1 MTFTESKKQ
10 TGKLKFFFA
19 IIKEFLLYLS
29 VNTTL
34 GFLLFFFL
42 IKGQIF
48 LHSFVDKVRNA
59 CGRNDFEEVGEDSSV
74 KTS

>member
-1 MTFTESKKQ
+1 MTFTESKKRK
-10 TGKLKFFFA
+10 TESSSFFFVVT
-19 IIKEFLLYLS
+19 IKEFSLYLS

-34 GFLLFFFL
+34 GFLLFL
-42 IKGQIF
+42 IKGKIF

-74 KTS
+74 KTF